1 MIPAINY
8 QLVAT
13 ASSKLLRC
21 EYIWPILHYN
31 RDRTDSFSRRRM
43 ISLISPTIRS
53 MRSFRLLLLVGLA
66 GITIAQAPSPFQ
78 QVGSVSQLM
87 VDIIYPTSDALF
99 YIERDPPKNDHDWN
113 VIRGT
118 ALTLA
123 ESGNLLLM
131 GSRARDQDRWV
142 KDTKL
147 LIDAGAAA
155 FRAAQKKDMQ
165 AILDLNEQLSASCTT
180 CHRHYRPN

>member
-1 MIPAINY
+1 
-8 QLVAT
+8 
-13 ASSKLLRC
+13 
-21 EYIWPILHYN
+21 
-31 RDRTDSFSRRRM
+31 
-43 ISLISPTIRS
+43 
-53 MRSFRLLLLVGLA
+53 MRIFALLLLAAFAGLS
-66 GITIAQAPSPFQ
+66 IAQAPSPLQ
-78 QVGSVSQLM
+78 PVGNVSQLM

-99 YIERDPPKNDHDWN
+99 YIERTPPKTDHNWN
-113 VIRGT
+113 LIRGA

-147 LIDAGAAA
+147 MIDAGTAA
-155 FRAAQKKDMQ
+155 FKAAQKKDMQ

-180 CHRHYRPN
+180 CHRHYRPNYGK

>member
-1 MIPAINY
+1 
-8 QLVAT
+8 
-13 ASSKLLRC
+13 
-21 EYIWPILHYN
+21 
-31 RDRTDSFSRRRM
+31 
-43 ISLISPTIRS
+43 
-53 MRSFRLLLLVGLA
+53 MRSFLRVSALFLLA
-66 GITIAQAPSPFQ
+66 GVSIAQAPAPFQ

-87 VDIIYPTSDALF
+87 VDIIYPASDALF
-99 YIERDPPKNDHDWN
+99 YIEREPPKNDHDWN

-131 GSRARDQDRWV
+131 GARARDQDRWV

-147 LIDAGAAA
+147 MIDAGTAAYK
-155 FRAAQKKDMQ
+155 AAQKKDMQ

-180 CHRHYRPN
+180 RHRHYRPNYGK